1 VQLSGF
7 MHTCGH
13 SWIGYKSKRCPRC
26 KSEVN
31 IMDFNRKRL
40 DKIHENIK
48 DKNVRKMKELINS
61 KERTTKLCSEE

>member
-1 VQLSGF
+1 
-7 MHTCGH
+7 
-13 SWIGYKSKRCPRC
+13 
-26 KSEVN
+26 
-31 IMDFNRKRL
+31 MDFNRKRL